1 MKIYSKY
8 KPSGVDWLGEIPDNW
23 NDYKIK
29 FSTNVNK
36 KTLNESTA
44 QDFEFN
50 YIDIESVNGS
60 TIEKTQ
66 KLTFANAPS
75 RARRLLQKGDVI
87 VSTVRTYLKAIAQVP
102 DIEGNIVASTGFAV
116 FSPSK
121 ILFSDYLKYLAV
133 NDYFIQSVVS
143 RSKGANYPAIAPS
156 ELVTI
161 KTPIPPINEQQQI
174 VNFLDYKTGQC
185 DRFIANRQKQ
195 IELLNEQK
203 AAIINKSV
211 TKGINTNAKMK
222 PSGIEWI
229 GDIPEHWKVSKVKF
243 IANVKGRIGFRGY
256 TITDLVDEGQ
266 GALTLGATHIDKN
279 GEINLT
285 KPVFISWDKY
295 YESPEIMVE
304 QGDILVV
311 QRGSIGVVGIVNLD
325 IGYAT
330 INPSLTILKKVNM
343 NRYLLFLQLRSKIVK
358 EHINVN
364 FNETAVPM
372 LSQNQILNFNI
383 LLLPTEEQ
391 QSIVDF
397 ITKETSKIETL
408 ISKYQKQ
415 IDLMQEYRTALISQA
430 VTGKI
435 DVRDWQPH

>member
-222 PSGIEWI
+222 PSGIQWI

-408 ISKYQKQ
+408 IFKYQKQ

>member
-161 KTPIPPINEQQQI
+161 KTPITPINEQQQI

-195 IELLNEQK
+195 I
-203 AAIINKSV
+203 
-211 TKGINTNAKMK
+211 
-222 PSGIEWI
+222 
-229 GDIPEHWKVSKVKF
+229 
-243 IANVKGRIGFRGY
+243 
-256 TITDLVDEGQ
+256 
-266 GALTLGATHIDKN
+266 
-279 GEINLT
+279 
-285 KPVFISWDKY
+285 
-295 YESPEIMVE
+295 
-304 QGDILVV
+304 
-311 QRGSIGVVGIVNLD
+311 
-325 IGYAT
+325 
-330 INPSLTILKKVNM
+330 
-343 NRYLLFLQLRSKIVK
+343 
-358 EHINVN
+358 
-364 FNETAVPM
+364 
-372 LSQNQILNFNI
+372 
-383 LLLPTEEQ
+383 
-391 QSIVDF
+391 
-397 ITKETSKIETL
+397 
-408 ISKYQKQ
+408 
-415 IDLMQEYRTALISQA
+415 
-430 VTGKI
+430 
-435 DVRDWQPH
+435 